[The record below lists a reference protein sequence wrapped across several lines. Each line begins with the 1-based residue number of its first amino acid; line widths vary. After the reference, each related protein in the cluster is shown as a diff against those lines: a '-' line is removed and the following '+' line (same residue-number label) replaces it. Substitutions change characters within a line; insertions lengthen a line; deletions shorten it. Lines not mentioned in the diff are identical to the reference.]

1 MKKILFVPL
10 TLLALF
16 AFVVVSC
23 EETKKDDV
31 CQAFNAITQTY
42 PGCEVPSVCCP
53 VDEGNCYYVAPDG
66 TRYTCN
72 ASQATTE
79 DPDGCLTAQ
88 NQYIAANCET
98 SKMDASGRERLVLEL
113 TAFTR
118 QMMLKARNYSVCH

>member
-1 MKKILFVPL
+1 MKKIVFVPVM
-10 TLLALF
+10 LLALL

-23 EETKKDDV
+23 EETKEEDV
-31 CQAFNAITQTY
+31 CQAFNAITQIN
-42 PGCEVPSVCCP
+42 PSCAIPSICCP
-53 VDEGNCYYVAPDG
+53 VDEGNCYYVAPNG

-79 DPDGCLTAQ
+79 DPDGCLNAQ

-98 SKMDASGRERLVLEL
+98 SKMDGATRERLVLEL